1 LPASYKVLC
10 EKAVPDEFTPLE
22 QQILHSCETEK
33 DSEAGSPP
41 TMKDT
46 AALFCEDTKVV
57 GDQ

>member
-1 LPASYKVLC
+1 VLC